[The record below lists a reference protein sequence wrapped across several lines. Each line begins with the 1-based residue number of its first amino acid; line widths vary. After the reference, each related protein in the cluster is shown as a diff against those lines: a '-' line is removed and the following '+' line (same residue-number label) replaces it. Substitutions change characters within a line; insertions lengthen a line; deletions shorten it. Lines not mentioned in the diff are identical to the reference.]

1 MSVER
6 STLTVERSGSAGRAV
21 FLSYASQD
29 AEAAKRI
36 ADALRAAGVEVWF
49 DQSELRGGD
58 AWDAMIRKR
67 IKECALFVPII
78 TPNTNARAEGYFRLE
93 WKLAVDRSHLMADD
107 APFLFPIVIGD
118 VSDATARVPDKFR
131 DVQWTRLRLDET
143 PGELAARVAR
153 LLSGNVGSPLAATSA
168 ARSSQATTLQ
178 RSRWQWWMIF
188 PILGTVMG
196 LLFAAA
202 PLWKAFQ
209 RPPQIQEARP
219 LEPKAQVPEPKLS
232 EARQLAEKA
241 RLLLDAIDSSA
252 DDYATAEGLVKRA
265 LELEQNDGEIWAISS
280 RLNSM
285 FMSRAFDNS
294 GARREPARSQ
304 AERALKLAPGSVES
318 LLAVARANRNT
329 DAPRAEAALRQALA
343 LAPQDGRVLLNL
355 GSLFRVQNR
364 LDEALEYYEQAA
376 AVPEVRPLARYDQ
389 FLVSFYRRK
398 FADAERYV
406 QESVSA
412 LPTANAVTGLAMV
425 ELTWRGLPEAAL
437 RVLAA
442 APGKVRAEPR
452 PVIVTVLAAQMNRQ
466 PEVALAALRRFPA
479 DYVNDAWYSGPKAL
493 LVGLGESQAGRPE
506 AARVAWESGIVLL
519 RRRMQDSPNNAEEHL
534 RLGELL
540 AWSGQTEAAL
550 GEVRVYEQLMS
561 GRTVDWTAS
570 PARVYAALGRAD
582 EAVPLLAKELVA
594 PPSGR
599 WPLTPALLRLDPLW
613 DKIRGDPR
621 FQKLCEEPP
630 AQTAA
635 PAANSTTVS
644 SAALA
649 KGDKSIAVLPF
660 TNMSEDKDATA
671 FFADGVHEDILT
683 SLVSIRDLRVV
694 SRTSVMD
701 YRGTKK
707 KIPEIGREL
716 HVAYVLEGSVRR
728 AGNKVRVT
736 GQLIKAATDEHVWA
750 KSYDRDL
757 TDIFAIQAE
766 LAQTIATEL
775 DAVLSPREQKLLAE
789 RPTTNLAAYDLYLKA
804 REINARGGRAGY
816 EDVARRV
823 TLAEGAVALDPKFA
837 QAWAELAEA
846 HVGMF
851 SSSLDTTPARLAKA
865 RAALDRARTL
875 APDSPVMLRAMGV
888 YHMLADLDGAKAIEQ
903 FERILAVQPNDV
915 DCLMNLGVAQ
925 RLIGRWPDAIRTA
938 RTRMKLEPGNPVHAR
953 DLVFLLWAGRR
964 YDEAR
969 VELAQLSDSDEKEWW
984 VARHT
989 FSATGSRVALDDFY
1003 ARLEARS
1010 PDSPLLLVEKAKRA
1024 LERGDYAEYGRLQ
1037 GQRMLGTLDRELT
1050 TTIHQAWAMKRS
1062 GDAAG
1067 ARQRL
1072 GDWPASLRARLEL
1085 EPDNTQWLRGLA
1097 SVAAILGN
1105 HDEALRCINHA
1116 AELMPFEKDS
1126 QRAVSIRE
1134 IRAEIYTDMG
1144 DKVRAVEQLAELL
1157 RHPNPF
1163 LNVHA
1168 LADDPR
1174 FATLRGDPGFE
1185 ALLRDPKNKAPLF

>member
-1 MSVER
+1 MSEG
-6 STLTVERSGSAGRAV
+6 TKAV

-29 AEAAKRI
+29 KDVAKRI
-36 ADALRAAGVEVWF
+36 CDALRAAGVEVWF

-67 IKECALFVPII
+67 IKECALFVPVI
-78 TPNTNARAEGYFRLE
+78 TPTTNARAEGYFRLE

-118 VSDATARVPDKFR
+118 VTDATARVPDKFR

-143 PGELAARVAR
+143 PGELAGRVAK
-153 LLSGNVGSPLAATSA
+153 LLSGGSMVGGVLYPDGLKESGYKTPPTS
-168 ARSSQATTLQ
+168 R
-178 RSRWQWWMIF
+178 RPRWQWWMIF
-188 PILGTVMG
+188 PIFGTIMG
-196 LLFAAA
+196 LMFAVM
-202 PLWKAFQ
+202 PMWKAFN
-209 RPPQIQEARP
+209 RSPQKQHPVRDSRS
-219 LEPKAQVPEPKLS
+219 QTPEPKLS

-241 RLLLDAIDSSA
+241 RVLLDAIDSSA

-304 AERALKLAPGSVES
+304 AERALKLAPDSVES

-406 QESVSA
+406 QESVTA
-412 LPTANAVTGLAMV
+412 LPTANSVTGLAMV
-425 ELTWRGLPEAAL
+425 ELTWRGLPEEAL

-506 AARVAWESGIVLL
+506 AARVAWESGIALL

-550 GEVRVYEQLMS
+550 GEVRVYEQLTS
-561 GRTVDWTAS
+561 SRTVDWTVS

-621 FQKLCEEPP
+621 FQKLCEDPP
-630 AQTAA
+630 AQAAA
-635 PAANSTTVS
+635 PAAKV
-644 SAALA
+644 A
-649 KGDKSIAVLPF
+649 DKSIAVLPF
-660 TNMSEDKDATA
+660 ANMSEDKEATA

-683 SLVSIRDLRVV
+683 SLVGIRDLRVV

-701 YRGTKK
+701 YRGTTK

-716 HVAYVLEGSVRR
+716 QVAYVLEGSVRR

-775 DAVLSPREQKLLAE
+775 DAALSPREQKLLAE

-804 REINARGGRAGY
+804 REIESLGPRVGR

-851 SSSLDTTPARLAKA
+851 ASSLDTTPARLAKA
-865 RAALDRARTL
+865 RAALDRARAL
-875 APDSPVMLRAMGV
+875 APDSPVVLRAIGV

-915 DCLMNLGVAQ
+915 DCLVNLGVAQ
-925 RLIGRWPDAIRTA
+925 RLIGRWPDAIRTV

-953 DLVFLLWAGRR
+953 ELVNLLWAVRR
-964 YDEAR
+964 YDEVRA
-969 VELAQLSDSDEKEWW
+969 ELAQLKGDSDEKEQWQAW
-984 VARHT
+984 LT
-989 FSATGSRVALDDFY
+989 FRATGSRAALDDFY

-1010 PDSPLLLVEKAKRA
+1010 PDSPLLREVRAKRA
-1024 LERGDYAEYGRLQ
+1024 LARSDYAEYGRLQ
-1037 GQRMLGTLDRELT
+1037 GQRMLGTFDRELT
-1050 TTIHQAWAMKRS
+1050 TTIYQAWAMKRS

-1067 ARQRL
+1067 ARQLL

-1105 HDEALRCINHA
+1105 HEEALRCINHA
-1116 AELMPFEKDS
+1116 ADLMPFEKDS
-1126 QRAVSIRE
+1126 QRAFTIRD
-1134 IRAEIYTDMG
+1134 IRAVIYADMG
-1144 DKVRAVEQLAELL
+1144 DKARAVEQLAELL

-1163 LNVHA
+1163 LNVHG

-1174 FATLRGDPGFE
+1174 YASLRGDPGFE
-1185 ALLRDPKNKAPLF
+1185 ALLRDPKNNAPLF